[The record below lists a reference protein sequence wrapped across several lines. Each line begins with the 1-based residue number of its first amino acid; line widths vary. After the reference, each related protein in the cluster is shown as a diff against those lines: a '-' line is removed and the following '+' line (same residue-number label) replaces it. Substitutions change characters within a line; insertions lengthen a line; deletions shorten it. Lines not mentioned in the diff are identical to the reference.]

1 MEGVVVIYESCQ
13 LVVVQL
19 LLTVPLGAR
28 RTRRCFQYSE
38 RSLVKLVSSAPGR
51 PVSGDAG
58 QRQACMVPGEVREI
72 DRSID
77 RMDGRVR
84 VRSPT
89 ATARAATATDAPAGD
104 RSIERSSS
112 RLRGCKEC
120 YALGSPSAAAAAYV
134 RR

>member
-1 MEGVVVIYESCQ
+1 
-13 LVVVQL
+13 
-19 LLTVPLGAR
+19 
-28 RTRRCFQYSE
+28 
-38 RSLVKLVSSAPGR
+38 
-51 PVSGDAG
+51 
-58 QRQACMVPGEVREI
+58 MVPGEVREI

-112 RLRGCKEC
+112 LRGCKEC
-120 YALGSPSAAAAAYV
+120 YALGSPSAAAAAAYV

>member
-1 MEGVVVIYESCQ
+1 
-13 LVVVQL
+13 
-19 LLTVPLGAR
+19 
-28 RTRRCFQYSE
+28 
-38 RSLVKLVSSAPGR
+38 
-51 PVSGDAG
+51 
-58 QRQACMVPGEVREI
+58 MVPGEVREI

-120 YALGSPSAAAAAYV
+120 YALGSPSAAAAAAYV

>member
-72 DRSID
+72 DRSDGRTRTCTLADGDGSRGHGHGCAGRRSID
-77 RMDGRVR
+77 RE
-84 VRSPT
+84 
-89 ATARAATATDAPAGD
+89 
-104 RSIERSSS
+104 IE
-112 RLRGCKEC
+112 
-120 YALGSPSAAAAAYV
+120 
-134 RR
+134 

>member
-1 MEGVVVIYESCQ
+1 M
-13 LVVVQL
+13 
-19 LLTVPLGAR
+19 
-28 RTRRCFQYSE
+28 
-38 RSLVKLVSSAPGR
+38 
-51 PVSGDAG
+51 
-58 QRQACMVPGEVREI
+58 
-72 DRSID
+72 RSID